1 MNGQIHVLAPS
12 QPLPHNQAFYDREA
26 MDESDHLLSDIDHQ
40 AQDID
45 HRGDNEQGDPPSH
58 RVIAGTGEIVGTG
71 GGFQTA
77 AVVRFF
83 PETITVHVGQTVE
96 WTNMDPM
103 TNHSITFGV
112 DPTPL
117 RFPVPIVS
125 SGVGVNQ
132 TLDSDGAL
140 HANVSFPSDNVH
152 SGALWPLPA
161 DRAVQ
166 GPNAGLPTTDPPDL
180 SQFPLPAVVQDLNQR
195 YRVTFTH
202 PGTFNYHCAYHD
214 NLGMLGQV
222 IVVP

>member
-1 MNGQIHVLAPS
+1 MNGTIHVLKPS
-12 QPLPHNQAFYDREA
+12 APLPHDQAFYDREGT
-26 MDESDHLLSDIDHQ
+26 DERDHLISDIDHR
-40 AQDID
+40 AEDVD
-45 HRGDNEQGDPPSH
+45 HRGDNEQDDTASH
-58 RVIAGTGEIVGTG
+58 RVIAGTGEIVATG

-77 AVVRFF
+77 AGVRFF
-83 PETITVHVGQTVE
+83 PERITVQVGQTVE
-96 WTNMDPM
+96 WTNIDPM

-117 RFPVPIVS
+117 RFPVPIVG

-140 HANVSFPSDNVH
+140 HATVSSPSDNVH

-166 GPNAGLPTTDPPDL
+166 GPNPGLPPTFTDL
-180 SQFPLPAVVQDLNQR
+180 FQFPLPAAVKDLNQR

-202 PGTFNYHCAYHD
+202 TGTFNYHCAYHD

-222 IVVP
+222 IVLP

>member
-1 MNGQIHVLAPS
+1 
-12 QPLPHNQAFYDREA
+12 
-26 MDESDHLLSDIDHQ
+26 
-40 AQDID
+40 
-45 HRGDNEQGDPPSH
+45 
-58 RVIAGTGEIVGTG
+58 
-71 GGFQTA
+71 
-77 AVVRFF
+77 
-83 PETITVHVGQTVE
+83 
-96 WTNMDPM
+96 M

-117 RFPVPIVS
+117 RFPVPIVG

-140 HANVSFPSDNVH
+140 HAIVSSPSDNVH

-166 GPNAGLPTTDPPDL
+166 GPNPGLPPTFTDL
-180 SQFPLPAVVQDLNQR
+180 FQFPLPAAVKDLNQR

-202 PGTFNYHCAYHD
+202 TGTFNYHCAYHD

-222 IVVP
+222 IVLP